1 MQLYKINN
9 HNAMKKYLY
18 IFFFSIIV
26 FEAKSINVTSTGAD
40 FNNPYLCSEGVYSF
54 VATPGLSNYS
64 WQVSDADDAIILTGS
79 GPTFT
84 INGGLLETIQAGMFT
99 VSNSIVVTVTAFN
112 GVSTES
118 WISPLKQVKGS
129 PLVKLMEDASFCP
142 NATVSMSNLTSP
154 GSGTYSYNWYF
165 NNGNTAISTNA
176 SHTATAAGIYKLEVT
191 ETTFQCIATDEV
203 VLQAQPAPVFSGV
216 NSPQF
221 KCYSEDYQFNI
232 STPTQ
237 LNWPITCNWSGAN
250 SPLSFNASQNVLN
263 ASTNTNPKLFAP
275 LSPTVPSPTN
285 ITVEATNSKGCKTT
299 AVINVVFNLPITGGI
314 TTPNN
319 SVLCKYGNYTLI
331 NNFTGG
337 NGGLTYLWSPS
348 NGLNNVTVSSPA
360 ILPQSETG
368 TLYTL
373 VAKDSRNCTVSSS
386 VTIKKSTLGLT
397 FKNHNSDAITRCLG
411 AAIPIEVGRSKGV
424 PSFTIA
430 APGLIA
436 QGNDSTYLT
445 PVLTGNAKYIVTV
458 TDNAGC
464 TDKDSLEITAVG
476 LPSIATQPQPQ
487 IACPSTM
494 ATFDVSATGTNLM
507 YAWSNGASITTSM
520 MTSTLGSNYTV
531 TISGT
536 CGVAVSNAVSLTER
550 TTITGIVLPSM
561 VNVTI
566 GGASIVIIPTLAGAG
581 LNYDSKW
588 SYNSNSISVA
598 YEGNAQPS
606 DKYTRPISPSRAI
619 QVLSISGTD
628 LLYDFVYS
636 QKACASHPFTAS
648 NPMRLVDVNVI
659 VATVTGI
666 SVSANLTSTTSAIL
680 VSILGSGFQNGAT
693 ITVGGVVLTNVV
705 VTGNMITGN
714 IPAGSSVSNPQAP
727 SILVQNPNALASV
740 ATTPTVVVISAPT
753 SIYSRESARNEAIY
767 II

>member
-1 MQLYKINN
+1 
-9 HNAMKKYLY
+9 MKKHLI
-18 IFFFSIIV
+18 IFFFSFFYITV
-26 FEAKSINVTSTGAD
+26 YESNAINITSTGAD
-40 FNNPYLCSEGVYSF
+40 FNNAYVCSEGVYSF
-54 VATPGLSNYS
+54 VATPGLSNYV

-84 INGGLLETIQAGMFT
+84 INGGLLETIQAGMFI

-165 NNGNTAISTNA
+165 NNGNTAISVNPNY
-176 SHTATAAGIYKLEVT
+176 TATAAGIYKLEVT

-203 VLQAQPAPVFSGV
+203 VLQAQPAPVLLGV

-237 LNWPITCNWSGAN
+237 LHWPITCNWSGAN
-250 SPLSFNASQNVLN
+250 SPLLFSTSQNVLN

-275 LSPTVPSPTN
+275 LLPTVRAPTN

-299 AVINVVFNLPITGGI
+299 AVINVVFNLPITGGV

-319 SVLCKYGNYTLI
+319 SILCKFGNYTLT
-331 NNFTGG
+331 NDVAGG
-337 NGGLTYLWSPS
+337 NGGFTYLWSPS
-348 NGLNNVTVSSPA
+348 DGLSNVTASNPA

-424 PSFTIA
+424 PGFTIA
-430 APGLIA
+430 ASGLIA

-464 TDKDSLEITAVG
+464 TDKDSLEITTVAAPLSNLPSKSWCPKTPLQIDATPVNISGSGVNFKYQWIANKADLNIDSIANPIINTTNLTENQVKQYSVKVSKADEPDCNATTTFEITG
-476 LPSIATQPQPQ
+476 LPR
-487 IACPSTM
+487 
-494 ATFDVSATGTNLM
+494 FDLKIDRGL
-507 YAWSNGASITTSM
+507 
-520 MTSTLGSNYTV
+520 
-531 TISGT
+531 
-536 CGVAVSNAVSLTER
+536 
-550 TTITGIVLPSM
+550 
-561 VNVTI
+561 
-566 GGASIVIIPTLAGAG
+566 LA
-581 LNYDSKW
+581 
-588 SYNSNSISVA
+588 
-598 YEGNAQPS
+598 
-606 DKYTRPISPSRAI
+606 
-619 QVLSISGTD
+619 TD
-628 LLYDFVYS
+628 LLIQTSIAFKSNGNGLDSLIWYFADNLNTTAPGFEAVHRYDSARVYIVTHTGFNS
-636 QKACASHPFTAS
+636 AKCLSKDTISIKLKRPSTRKIYIPNVFLPASSDP
-648 NPMRLVDVNVI
+648 
-659 VATVTGI
+659 
-666 SVSANLTSTTSAIL
+666 ANSSFKIFCDDAQINTSAAFSAKIFNIYGKA
-680 VSILGSGFQNGAT
+680 VFETTNFQEMKTKGWSGEGFNSGT
-693 ITVGGVVLTNVV
+693 
-705 VTGNMITGN
+705 
-714 IPAGSSVSNPQAP
+714 
-727 SILVQNPNALASV
+727 
-740 ATTPTVVVISAPT
+740 
-753 SIYSRESARNEAIY
+753 YSY
-767 II
+767 IIEGQFADESTFKIPGSITMIR